1 MRQRTSFPFPMRK
14 SWTRLLLGQQRRW
27 WEEDGEQE
35 AEGGGTGE
43 ERREEEGQLWETVE
57 ESRLHTVTKRKVV
70 NGGRGSK

>member
-1 MRQRTSFPFPMRK
+1 M
-14 SWTRLLLGQQRRW
+14 
-27 WEEDGEQE
+27 
-35 AEGGGTGE
+35 EGGGTGE